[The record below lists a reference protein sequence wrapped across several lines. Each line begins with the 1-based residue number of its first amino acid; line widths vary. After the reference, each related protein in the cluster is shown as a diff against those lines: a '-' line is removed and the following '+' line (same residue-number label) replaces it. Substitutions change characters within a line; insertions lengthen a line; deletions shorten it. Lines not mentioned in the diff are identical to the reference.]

1 MNPHFG
7 NWAAVNLEHN
17 AVIGPFNLDN
27 LDKVHCL
34 ELNHYVVKTYEE
46 CKQKVARGRADAAQ
60 TRDLDAFFREH
71 DINEIE
77 NTTAKDF
84 YEKDN

>member
-7 NWAAVNLEHN
+7 NWAAANLERN
-17 AVIGPFNLDN
+17 AVIGPFNMQN
-27 LDKVHCL
+27 LNLVHAL
-34 ELNHYVVKTYEE
+34 ELNHYVTKTYDE

-60 TRDLDAFFREH
+60 ARDLDAFFREH

-84 YEKDN
+84 YARKN